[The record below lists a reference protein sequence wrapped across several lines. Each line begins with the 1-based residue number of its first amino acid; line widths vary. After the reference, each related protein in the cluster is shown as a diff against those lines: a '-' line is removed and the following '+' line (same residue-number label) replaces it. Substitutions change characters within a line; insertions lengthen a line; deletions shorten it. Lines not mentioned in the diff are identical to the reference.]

1 MDYMPTEGSG
11 GKIRRVE
18 ELESKAELPS
28 DGSKLTCYR
37 RPETDPSHL
46 TRATVFPFSLKIPAL
61 WGHSLPVPHP
71 ASEDGSFFSAK
82 HKACLLIS
90 KY

>member
-11 GKIRRVE
+11 GKIRVE

-28 DGSKLTCYR
+28 DGSKLACCR
-37 RPETDPSHL
+37 RPGDRPQ
-46 TRATVFPFSLKIPAL
+46 SLNKGYSVPMFL
-61 WGHSLPVPHP
+61 KNSCLVGHSLPVPHP